1 MSLVIGTNTMSLAAE
16 RAGAAALQQ
25 SIERTSREVQPSAPA
40 PQTQSA
46 GLSQVQFGA
55 SLESRFQAVIN
66 ELALGGNLTSAN
78 ARVVDSDFAQDTS
91 SLTKNQILAQAGIA
105 MTARANS
112 QPQSALAGLNG

>member
-1 MSLVIGTNTMSLAAE
+1 MSLVVGTNTMSLAAE

-25 SIERTSREVQPSAPA
+25 SIERTSREVPPSAPA
-40 PQTQSA
+40 PQIQSA

-91 SLTKNQILAQAGIA
+91 SLTKNQILAQAGVA

-112 QPQSALAGLNG
+112 QPQSVLTALNG